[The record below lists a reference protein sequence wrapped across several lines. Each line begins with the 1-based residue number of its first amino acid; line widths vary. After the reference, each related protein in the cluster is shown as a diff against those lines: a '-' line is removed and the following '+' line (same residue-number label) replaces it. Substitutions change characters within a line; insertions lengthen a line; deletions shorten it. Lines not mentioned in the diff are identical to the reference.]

1 MGPMLPTRRPLEH
14 GMKGGVFSLFAPARR
29 RGHEIGA
36 GGHFGHAP
44 VLKALAVV
52 HDGGMNAA
60 LFRVGLPALLLAT
73 LAGWIGARTTAGTA
87 RVVWDNLQWTTGYLA
102 AALIALRRPRLAQP
116 ASAPEPL
123 WWFVAAIGCMF
134 TGQMV
139 WNVQLPFAWLPFPG
153 PSDLFFLACGPA
165 MAAGLWLLGRQRL
178 GATEWRMARLDA
190 AALLVAVLAATMA
203 LFLPRQGSYSLFQ
216 ILAMTAYPIGQMA
229 AACLGFVLVL
239 ALRTRW
245 DWRALALPA
254 LMTVLGGQ
262 WAAWNLRFLADRLVD
277 GDWLNLSF
285 TVVVLLIGVAVR
297 KYRVDSVADEAW
309 DRRCEAVLRLLPLLL
324 VVLASGGIVLTESL
338 RDVNPLVEIC
348 VVLGGGA
355 VVVLAA
361 IRQSL
366 LLGERDEL
374 RAAQKMLRQREAELE
389 SKVAERTHELAR
401 AKEAADAAN
410 RAKTLFLANMSHEIR
425 TPMNSVI
432 GMAHLALQR
441 SVDPLQRDYL
451 AKIGHSGQH
460 LLRLINNVL
469 DMSKIEAGR
478 LELGVSRFELAR
490 VIDSLRSQVLGEA
503 AAKGLAMRFDI
514 DEALGVTL
522 IGDPLRL
529 EQVLLN
535 YLSNAV
541 KFTERGEV
549 GVRAA
554 LVERDESIGCLVRF
568 EVRDTGTGM
577 SPDTVASLFEM
588 FRQADPSTTRRYGGT
603 GLGLAISKQL
613 AVLMGG
619 EVGVDSTPGVGSTFW
634 FTARFG
640 IAEAGAAHARAD
652 ALQDVPVRPGLRILV
667 AEDNAFNQIVT
678 TAMLENVGA
687 LVRVASDGLEAL
699 ALLRGEPFDCVLMD
713 VQMPVMDG
721 LEATRQIR
729 ADAALA
735 HTRVIAMTANAWDED
750 RDQCLAAGMDDFV
763 TKPVDPQLLYRTVTR
778 WCPAPALE
786 GSGAAEA

>member
-1 MGPMLPTRRPLEH
+1 MM
-14 GMKGGVFSLFAPARR
+14 
-29 RGHEIGA
+29 
-36 GGHFGHAP
+36 
-44 VLKALAVV
+44 
-52 HDGGMNAA
+52 GGMNAA
-60 LFRVGLPALLLAT
+60 LFRVGLAALLLAT

-87 RVVWDNLQWTTGYLA
+87 RLAWDNLQWTTGYLA
-102 AALIALRRPRLAQP
+102 ATLIALRRPRLALSP
-116 ASAPEPL
+116 SAPEPL
-123 WWFVAAIGCMF
+123 RWFVAGLACLT
-134 TGQMV
+134 TGQLV
-139 WNVQLPFAWLPFPG
+139 WNLQLPFDWLPFPG
-153 PSDLFFLACGPA
+153 PSDLFFVAYGPV
-165 MAAGLWLLGRQRL
+165 MATGLWLLGRERL
-178 GATEWRMARLDA
+178 GAVEWRMAKLDA
-190 AALLVAVLAATMA
+190 ATLLVAVLAATMA
-203 LFLPRQGSYSLFQ
+203 LFLPRQGQYSLFQ
-216 ILAMTAYPIGQMA
+216 ILVMTAYPIGQMA
-229 AACLGFVLVL
+229 VACLGFVLVL
-239 ALRTRW
+239 ALRARW
-245 DWRALALPA
+245 DWRALALPV
-254 LMTVLGGQ
+254 LVTVLGAQ
-262 WAAWNLRFLADRLVD
+262 WVAWNLRFLAGRLVD

-297 KYRVDSVADEAW
+297 RYRVDTRADEAW
-309 DRRCEAVLRLLPLLL
+309 DRRNEAVLRLLPLLL

-338 RDVNPLVEIC
+338 RDVNPVVEIS

-366 LLGERDEL
+366 LLRERDEL
-374 RAAQKMLRQREAELE
+374 RAAQKLLRQREAELE
-389 SKVAERTHELAR
+389 SKVAERTQELAR

-410 RAKTLFLANMSHEIR
+410 RAKTQFLANMSHEIR

-490 VIDSLRSQVLGEA
+490 VVDSLRSQVLGEA
-503 AAKGLAMRFDI
+503 AAKGLAVGFDI
-514 DEALGVTL
+514 DDALAVTL
-522 IGDPLRL
+522 VGDPLRL

-541 KFTERGEV
+541 KFTDRGEIA
-549 GVRAA
+549 VRAA
-554 LVERDESIGCLVRF
+554 MVERDSPAGCLVRF
-568 EVRDTGTGM
+568 EVRDTGAGM
-577 SPDTVASLFEM
+577 SAGTVASLFEM

-603 GLGLAISKQL
+603 GLGLAICKQL
-613 AVLMGG
+613 AALMGG
-619 EVGVDSTPGVGSTFW
+619 EVGVESTPGAGSVFW

-640 IAEAGAAHARAD
+640 IADAADTAARAD
-652 ALQDVPVRPGLRILV
+652 ALQDAAVRPGLRILV

-687 LVRVASDGLEAL
+687 VVRVASDGLEAL

-721 LEATRQIR
+721 LEATRRIR
-729 ADAALA
+729 AEPALA
-735 HTRVIAMTANAWDED
+735 RTRVIAMTANAWDED

-763 TKPVDPQLLYRTVTR
+763 TKPVDPQLLYRTLMR
-778 WCPAPALE
+778 WCPAPVGLHP
-786 GSGAAEA
+786 AEPA

>member
-1 MGPMLPTRRPLEH
+1 MLPTPRPIVRAK
-14 GMKGGVFSLFAPARR
+14 MGGFLIVLPQARVQP
-29 RGHEIGA
+29 RGRPREQ
-36 GGHFGHAP
+36 P
-44 VLKALAVV
+44 PLRPPAVV

-60 LFRVGLPALLLAT
+60 LFRVGPAALLLAT

-87 RVVWDNLQWTTGYLA
+87 RLVWDNMQWTAGYLA
-102 AALIALRRPRLAQP
+102 AALIALRRPRLALSP
-116 ASAPEPL
+116 SAPEPL
-123 WWFVAAIGCMF
+123 GWFVAGLACLF
-134 TGQMV
+134 TGQLV
-139 WNVQLPFAWLPFPG
+139 WNLQLPFDWLPFPG
-153 PSDLFFLACGPA
+153 PSDLFFLAYGPA
-165 MAAGLWLLGRQRL
+165 MATGLWLLGRQRL
-178 GATEWRMARLDA
+178 GAAEWRLAKLDA
-190 AALLVAVLAATMA
+190 ATLLVAVLAATMA
-203 LFLPRQGSYSLFQ
+203 LFLPRQGHYSLFQ
-216 ILAMTAYPIGQMA
+216 ILVMTAYPIGQMA

-245 DWRALALPA
+245 DWRALALPV
-254 LMTVLGGQ
+254 LVTVLGGQ
-262 WAAWNLRFLADRLVD
+262 WVAWNLRFLGGRLVD

-285 TVVVLLIGVAVR
+285 TAVVLLIGVAVR
-297 KYRVDSVADEAW
+297 RYRVDTLADEAW
-309 DRRCEAVLRLLPLLL
+309 ERRNEAVLRLLPLLL

-338 RDVNPLVEIC
+338 RDVNPVVEIS

-366 LLGERDEL
+366 LLGERDQL
-374 RAAQKMLRQREAELE
+374 RAAQKLLRQREAELE

-410 RAKTLFLANMSHEIR
+410 RAKTQFLANMSHEIR

-478 LELGVSRFELAR
+478 LELGISRFELAR

-503 AAKGLAMRFDI
+503 AAKGLAVSFDI
-514 DEALGVTL
+514 DDALAVTL
-522 IGDPLRL
+522 VGDPLRL

-541 KFTERGEV
+541 KFTERGEIA
-549 GVRAA
+549 VRATM
-554 LVERDESIGCLVRF
+554 VERDSPTGCLVRF
-568 EVRDTGTGM
+568 EVRDTGAGM
-577 SPDTVASLFEM
+577 SADTVASLFEM

-613 AVLMGG
+613 AALMGG
-619 EVGVDSTPGVGSTFW
+619 EVGVDSTPGAGSVFW

-640 IAEAGAAHARAD
+640 VADAAGARAD
-652 ALQDVPVRPGLRILV
+652 APQDAVVRPGLRILV

-687 LVRVASDGLEAL
+687 VVRVASDGLEAL
-699 ALLRGEPFDCVLMD
+699 ALLQGEPFDCVLMD

-721 LEATRQIR
+721 LETTRRIR
-729 ADAALA
+729 ADPALA
-735 HTRVIAMTANAWDED
+735 RTRVIAMTANAWDED

-763 TKPVDPQLLYRTVTR
+763 TKPVDPQLLYRTLMR
-778 WCPAPALE
+778 WCPAPVGLQP
-786 GSGAAEA
+786 AEPA